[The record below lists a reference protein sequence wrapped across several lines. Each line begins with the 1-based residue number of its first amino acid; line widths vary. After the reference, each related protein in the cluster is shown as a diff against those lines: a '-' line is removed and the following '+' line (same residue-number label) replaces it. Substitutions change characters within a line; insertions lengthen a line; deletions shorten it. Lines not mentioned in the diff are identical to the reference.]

1 MSNPANGPMTF
12 DELSELYRMEM
23 KSSSVTEARKDLF
36 RALAALLMQLRQEY
50 ERQAAIDVESIICEG
65 AEARKKNAERM
76 AKEVIR
82 IRTQKICGMALRSA
96 TGSKNTLDVL
106 TPEEKDYYDSVLDLT
121 KKHICEVDALR
132 GRKKTV
138 DTRIDEPIEPRKP
151 VEEEKRAGPVPKP
164 PAKEE
169 PLMFDDGFDE
179 PFDDQPIAEELEAM
193 MDEEFK
199 ENAPEHVPEQ
209 VDEPA
214 PVTEPMPETVPAH
227 EEPPAEERSELS
239 PVLIRILEDLPP
251 FAGPERD
258 YVLFKE
264 DVITMPRVLAEPLVG
279 TGKACNVRPT
289 P

>member
-36 RALAALLMQLRQEY
+36 RALASLLMQLRQEY

-82 IRTQKICGMALRSA
+82 IRTQKICSMALRSA

-138 DTRIDEPIEPRKP
+138 DTRIDEPIEPKKP
-151 VEEEKRAGPVPKP
+151 AVEEPAEPVREP

-169 PLMFDDGFDE
+169 PPVFDDGFDE
-179 PFDDQPIAEELEAM
+179 PFDDQPIPEELEAM
-193 MDEEFK
+193 MEEEFG
-199 ENAPEHVPEQ
+199 EASP
-209 VDEPA
+209 EPA
-214 PVTEPMPETVPAH
+214 PATEPEPVPEPVPESAPVH
-227 EEPPAEERSELS
+227 EDAPVKEGSELS
-239 PVLIRILEDLPP
+239 PVLIRILEDLPT

-258 YVLFKE
+258 YSLCKE
-264 DVITMPRVLAEPLVG
+264 DIITMPKVLAEPLVS

>member
-1 MSNPANGPMTF
+1 MSNPANAPMTF

-36 RALAALLMQLRQEY
+36 RALASLLMQLRQEY

-96 TGSKNTLDVL
+96 TGSKNALDVL
-106 TPEEKDYYDSVLDLT
+106 TPEEKDYYDAVLELT

-132 GRKKTV
+132 GKKKTV
-138 DTRIDEPIEPRKP
+138 DTRIDEPGKP
-151 VEEEKRAGPVPKP
+151 VAEEKPAEPEAP
-164 PAKEE
+164 PAAEE
-169 PLMFDDGFDE
+169 PPVFDEGFDE
-179 PFDDQPIAEELEAM
+179 PFDDQPIPEELEAVM
-193 MDEEFK
+193 EEEPGK
-199 ENAPEHVPEQ
+199 PSPEPAPEPEPEPVHVPEPTQ
-209 VDEPA
+209 
-214 PVTEPMPETVPAH
+214 AH
-227 EEPPAEERSELS
+227 EEAPSEETSDLA
-239 PVLIRILEDLPP
+239 PVLIRILEDLPA

-258 YVLFKE
+258 YSLCKE
-264 DVITMPRVLAEPLVG
+264 DIITMPKVLAEPLVS

>member
-36 RALAALLMQLRQEY
+36 RALASLLMQLRQEY

-82 IRTQKICGMALRSA
+82 IRTQKICSMALRSA

-132 GRKKTV
+132 GKKKTV

-151 VEEEKRAGPVPKP
+151 AAEEPAEPVQEP

-169 PLMFDDGFDE
+169 PPVFDDGFDE
-179 PFDDQPIAEELEAM
+179 PFDDQPSPEELEAM
-193 MDEEFK
+193 MEEDFG
-199 ENAPEHVPEQ
+199 EPFPEPAAMTEPVPEP
-209 VDEPA
+209 VPESAPAHGDA
-214 PVTEPMPETVPAH
+214 PVGEG
-227 EEPPAEERSELS
+227 SELS
-239 PVLIRILEDLPP
+239 PVLIRILEDLPT

-258 YVLFKE
+258 HSLCKE
-264 DVITMPRVLAEPLVG
+264 DIITMPKVLAEPLVS

>member
-36 RALAALLMQLRQEY
+36 RALASLLMTLRQEY

-82 IRTQKICGMALRSA
+82 IRTQKICSMALRSA

-151 VEEEKRAGPVPKP
+151 VEAEEPAEPVPEL

-169 PLMFDDGFDE
+169 PPVFDDGFDE
-179 PFDDQPIAEELEAM
+179 PFDDQPIPEELEAM
-193 MDEEFK
+193 MEEEFG
-199 ENAPEHVPEQ
+199 EPSPEPVPEKEP
-209 VDEPA
+209 EPA
-214 PVTEPMPETVPAH
+214 PEPVPESEPVYASVPS
-227 EEPPAEERSELS
+227 EDRSELS
-239 PVLIRILEDLPP
+239 PVLIRILEDLPT

-258 YVLFKE
+258 YSLCKE
-264 DVITMPRVLAEPLVG
+264 DIITMPKVLAEPLVS